1 MFISLQHF
9 PRRLWKSKRIQAVVC
24 RRNILLVAVGL
35 LLSSEVYA
43 QTATLR
49 GFVSDQSNGES
60 LPGANVSLLDA
71 AGDLFGA
78 AANND
83 GFYAIGRLVPGEYV
97 VVVSFVGF
105 TSHVDTLR
113 FARDEIHSYNVA
125 LAPDTEELGEVVVDA
140 ERTAGAAR
148 VLAGLQTVLPAEIDR
163 IPSVDI
169 AGDLASYLTLLPGVV
184 TIGDQGGQFFI
195 RGGEPWQNLVLLDGV
210 LLYQPFHILG
220 FFSAFPS
227 DILNSVDFYAG
238 GFGARYG
245 GRISSVI
252 DVTTRFGNKR
262 RFAGAITASPFII
275 GTRLE
280 GPLDE
285 TGKHSFL
292 ASFRHSIIEQGATH
306 LIDRPVPFQFD
317 DFFFKVHSAFT
328 RDSRFSF
335 TFLRTYDRGKIG
347 EDVGETPLA
356 EVRWEN
362 QMAGLRYLVLPG
374 SIPVLAEFRIG
385 YSLLTSELGPNDTP
399 IRFARTSRVNTSA
412 DLTFYGGLVDI
423 RWGLFARTLN
433 LSSELG
439 GLFQNFAFDK
449 EWVTEVGIYGEPE
462 FKPIRGLSVAPGIRI
477 HSFPSKRETYVEPR
491 VRASY
496 EKGAHRFSGAMGL
509 YHQEIIGVSDRR
521 DATSVFTAWAAV
533 PKKSGVP
540 EAIHFI
546 LGYNYTISRRLDM
559 AVEGF
564 RKWYS
569 NLFIAEWTAFPRLT
583 TRIQP
588 ADGDVVGMDFRLEYR
603 TPKFYGQ
610 INYGFS
616 SVKYDA
622 KQESLELWFGT
633 AKFRFRPAHDRRHQV
648 NILAS
653 AKVKKFDLT
662 ARWQFGSGLPYN
674 RALGFDGFVL
684 MDTAIDVFGEPGDR
698 RVIYEQPF
706 NGVLPTYHRLD
717 LSVERTF
724 EAAGADIT
732 LQGSILNAYD
742 RSNIFYLDVF
752 TLQRADQLPFIPSF
766 GIKVEVD

>member
-1 MFISLQHF
+1 M
-9 PRRLWKSKRIQAVVC
+9 LWKSKRTKAPSRATAVF
-24 RRNILLVAVGL
+24 LLVLGSL
-35 LLSSEVYA
+35 LPSVTYA

-49 GFVSDQSNGES
+49 GFISDQSNGEA
-60 LPGANVSLLDA
+60 LPGANVYLRDA
-71 AGDLFGA
+71 SGDLFGA
-78 AANND
+78 AADND
-83 GFYAIGRLVPGEYV
+83 GFFAVGRLVPGTYV

-105 TSHVDTLR
+105 VSHADTLQ
-113 FARDEIHSYNVA
+113 FARDEVHSYNVA
-125 LAPDTEELGEVVVDA
+125 LVPDTEQLGEIVVDA
-140 ERTAGAAR
+140 ARTAGAAR

-227 DILNSVDFYAG
+227 DILNSVDIYAG

-252 DVTTRFGNKR
+252 DVTTRHGNKR

-275 GTRLE
+275 GMRLE

-285 TGKHSFL
+285 SGKHSFL
-292 ASFRHSIIEQGATH
+292 MSIRHSIIEQGATH
-306 LIDRPVPFQFD
+306 LIKRPVPFQFD
-317 DFFFKVHSAFT
+317 DFFFKLHSSFT
-328 RDSRFSF
+328 RDSRLSI
-335 TFLRTYDRGKIG
+335 TLLRTYDRGRIG

-356 EVRWEN
+356 EVRWRN

-374 SIPVLAEFRIG
+374 SVPVLAEFKIG
-385 YSLLTSELGPNDTP
+385 YSLLTSELGPDATP
-399 IRFARTSRVNTSA
+399 IRSARTSRVNTSA

-423 RWGLFARTLN
+423 KWGLFARTLN
-433 LSSELG
+433 LTSELG
-439 GLFQNFAFDK
+439 GLFQNFAFDQ
-449 EWVTEVGIYGEPE
+449 EWVTEVGIYAEPE
-462 FKPIRGLSVAPGIRI
+462 FKPMPGLSLAPSVRI
-477 HSFPSKRETYVEPR
+477 HSFPSKRETYIEPR
-491 VRASY
+491 IRASY
-496 EKGAHRFSGAMGL
+496 EVGPQRFSGAMGL

-533 PKKSGVP
+533 PKLSGVP
-540 EAIHFI
+540 GAVHLI
-546 LGYNYTISRRLDM
+546 LGYNYRISRGLDV

-588 ADGDVVGMDFRLEYR
+588 ADGDVVGMDIRLEYQ

-610 INYGFS
+610 INYGLS

-653 AKVKKFDLT
+653 MKVKKFDLT

-684 MDTAIDVFGEPGDR
+684 MDTAINVFGEPGDR
-698 RVIYEQPF
+698 RVIYERPF
-706 NGVLPTYHRLD
+706 NGILPTYHRLD
-717 LSVERTF
+717 LSVERKF
-724 EAAGADIT
+724 EAGGAKIT

-766 GIKVEVD
+766 GIKIEVN